1 MSTFR
6 ITLLTLW
13 LSLTLI
19 ALATASAMAQPLSG
33 LGAAPDAATAAASGV
48 PLR

>member
-13 LSLTLI
+13 LSFTLI

-33 LGAAPDAATAAASGV
+33 AFAMPDAAMAAAADI

>member
-13 LSLTLI
+13 LSFTLI

-33 LGAAPDAATAAASGV
+33 SIAAPDETMAAATGV